1 MNELNDLAAMAKKSI
16 EHFIGNPINC
26 YLLIKYLVY
35 NVEQMIQYTKN
46 KKQFIS
52 IYMKFLFSN

>member
-1 MNELNDLAAMAKKSI
+1 MNELNDLAAMAKKNI
-16 EHFIGNPINC
+16 ERFIGNPINC

-46 KKQFIS
+46 KKHFIS
-52 IYMKFLFSN
+52 IYTKFFF